1 MPGANL
7 IYESAGMHASLLGF
21 CLESLVIDNDIIGAV
36 QRTIRGIEVNEE
48 SLSVETI
55 RDVCLNGPGHYLG
68 SDQTLKRDADANMSI
83 RWSATGAARTTGRSA
98 APPDVVDRAMQKT
111 KEILQKH
118 YPQHVSREV
127 DDAVRA
133 KFKVFLPREAM
144 QA

>member
-1 MPGANL
+1 
-7 IYESAGMHASLLGF
+7 MHASLLGF
-21 CLESLVIDNDIIGAV
+21 CLESLVLDNDIIGAV
-36 QRTIRGIEVNEE
+36 QRTIRGIQVDEE
-48 SLSVETI
+48 SIAVETI

-68 SDQTLKRDADANMSI
+68 SDQTLKRMQTEYVYPVVGDRRSPNDWTE
-83 RWSATGAARTTGRSA
+83 RGAM
-98 APPDVVDRAMQKT
+98 DVVDRAMQKT

-133 KFKVFLPREAM
+133 RFKVFLPREAM